1 MARIEPVTPDTAAP
15 EVAQM
20 LGDISETLGR
30 VPNFIATVAHSPAV
44 VRWLVPFVATLH
56 REGTGSVLDARTKNL
71 VILKTSLVNGCEYCV
86 GHNKVMGASLGV
98 DEEMVD
104 AMDADSYL
112 ESPLFDDR
120 DKAVLWWADEVT
132 RNTAR
137 YNGKCFA
144 NLQKF
149 FDDAEIVELTL
160 LSGMF
165 NMVNRFNDSLHVDL
179 EGHESRSGIVKTR
192 HLAESRVTAFA
203 RRRVDYVDQQSQ
215 SAAPAA
221 ARA

>member
-1 MARIEPVTPDTAAP
+1 MARIEPVTRDGAGP
-15 EVAQM
+15 EVSQM
-20 LGDISETLGR
+20 WDDIAETLGR

-98 DEEMVD
+98 DEEKVE

-112 ESPLFDDR
+112 ESSLFDDR

-144 NLQKF
+144 NLQKYF
-149 FDDAEIVELTL
+149 NDAEIVELTL

-165 NMVNRFNDSLHVDL
+165 NMVNRFNDSLHVEL

-192 HLAESRVTAFA
+192 HLPEERVTSFA
-203 RRRVDYVDQQSQ
+203 RNRVDFAEGHTDASV
-215 SAAPAA
+215 AA
-221 ARA
+221 ATK

>member
-1 MARIEPVTPDTAAP
+1 MARIDPVTPDTAP
-15 EVAQM
+15 PDVQEMWDDVV
-20 LGDISETLGR
+20 ETLGR

-44 VRWLVPFVATLH
+44 VRWLVPFIATLH

-71 VILKTSLVNGCEYCV
+71 VILKTSMVNGCEYCI

-98 DEEMVD
+98 NEDLVE
-104 AMDADSYL
+104 AMDRDSYR
-112 ESPLFDDR
+112 ESVLFDDR

-137 YNGKCFA
+137 YNGKCFE
-144 NLQKF
+144 NLTKF
-149 FDDAEIVELTL
+149 FNDAEIVELTL

-165 NMVNRFNDSLHVDL
+165 NMVNRFNDSLQVDL
-179 EGHESRSGIVKTR
+179 EGLESRSGIVKTR

-203 RRRVDYVDQQSQ
+203 RRRADYVDSKR
-215 SAAPAA
+215 AASS
-221 ARA
+221 RR

>member
-1 MARIEPVTPDTAAP
+1 MARIKPVARAGAGP
-15 EVAQM
+15 EVRQM
-20 LGDISETLGR
+20 WGDIEETLGR

-98 DEEMVD
+98 DEQKVE

-144 NLQKF
+144 NLQNY

-165 NMVNRFNDSLHVDL
+165 NMVNRFNDSLHVEL
-179 EGHESRSGIVKTR
+179 EGHESRNGIVKTR
-192 HLAESRVTAFA
+192 HLPESRVTAFA
-203 RRRVDYVDQQSQ
+203 RNRVDY
-215 SAAPAA
+215 AEN
-221 ARA
+221 RADALADADSK

>member
-1 MARIEPVTPDTAAP
+1 MARIEPVARAGAAP
-15 EVAQM
+15 EVRQM
-20 LGDISETLGR
+20 WDDIEETLGR

-71 VILKTSLVNGCEYCV
+71 VILKTSLVNGCDYCV

-98 DEEMVD
+98 NEEMVD

-112 ESPLFDDR
+112 ASTHFDDR

-137 YNGKCFA
+137 YNGQCFA
-144 NLQKF
+144 NLQKY

-165 NMVNRFNDSLHVDL
+165 NMVNRFNDSLHVEL

-192 HLAESRVTAFA
+192 HLPEARVTAFA
-203 RRRVDYVDQQSQ
+203 RHRVDYAEGHADTPVPV
-215 SAAPAA
+215 AGT
-221 ARA
+221 